1 MHTLMKGALLVAALS
16 LPVTSGAQDVAP
28 LFEAAPAILYETH
41 SGVDGP
47 VFDEYFEM
55 LVEKY
60 AGAEGFGWGV
70 YRENAT
76 VAYRITALSAGL
88 ESMLEVQQARNESFQ
103 EFTEDQ
109 TDLSNRAWGT
119 RHVAVYN
126 AAPALSVVP
135 DGFSVADIQALPYNR
150 VTLYNLKW
158 DKAPAFRQALAER
171 SALGREAGIE
181 DFVLTAWTG
190 GIGTQAQTVMV
201 RVTAESRAA
210 DAGDNAAAR
219 RAARQPYIAEFRRL
233 TGIMNRSAGHIEQHD
248 QCLIATLSF
257 VPSR

>member
-76 VAYRITALSAGL
+76 EGL
-88 ESMLEVQQARNESFQ
+88 MEWTIGGAISGGLLGVQWPVR
-103 EFTEDQ
+103 
-109 TDLSNRAWGT
+109 L
-119 RHVAVYN
+119 
-126 AAPALSVVP
+126 VV
-135 DGFSVADIQALPYNR
+135 Q
-150 VTLYNLKW
+150 W
-158 DKAPAFRQALAER
+158 
-171 SALGREAGIE
+171 
-181 DFVLTAWTG
+181 
-190 GIGTQAQTVMV
+190 
-201 RVTAESRAA
+201 
-210 DAGDNAAAR
+210 
-219 RAARQPYIAEFRRL
+219 QP
-233 TGIMNRSAGHIEQHD
+233 
-248 QCLIATLSF
+248 
-257 VPSR
+257 